1 MTDKVL
7 SDSRDIQWNID
18 SEFKVWF
25 TKVWFTFAVD
35 MAKSVGV
42 EPSLPMIG
50 DVGAAIVITF
60 QERIMKRTTDVLL

>member
-25 TKVWFTFAVD
+25 TKVWSTFAVD